1 VVFFSG
7 KERGK
12 YYSRAVN
19 THRQP
24 MIATKGFGDTEMDFL
39 PMTKISVKGNQKGL
53 VSLAFA
59 ALLTTVSSAQ
69 AYDSYQ
75 LKVLFTPTKS
85 DIEAEAKGRVMIY
98 DGLKNETVEEA
109 LNAQFGRIDRM
120 MFVRTQ
126 FIQENGE
133 YETEEECD

>member
-69 AYDSYQ
+69 AYDSY
-75 LKVLFTPTKS
+75 S

-120 MFVRTQ
+120 MFIRTQ

-133 YETEEECD
+133 YEAEEECD

>member
-1 VVFFSG
+1 
-7 KERGK
+7 
-12 YYSRAVN
+12 
-19 THRQP
+19 

>member
-69 AYDSYQ
+69 A
-75 LKVLFTPTKS
+75 S

-120 MFVRTQ
+120 MFIRTQ

-133 YETEEECD
+133 YEAEEECD

>member
-69 AYDSYQ
+69 AYDS
-75 LKVLFTPTKS
+75 

-120 MFVRTQ
+120 MFIRTQ
-126 FIQENGE
+126 YPSGINRPRLTANEENQA
-133 YETEEECD
+133 